1 MNDNFFAKLI
11 TYIIF
16 LAVALG
22 ICWGI
27 LCLCVSC
34 GVRAFACEF
43 DVTAPCGLSTEE
55 LEAVLKYDL
64 KEYAEEF
71 LQAEEEYNINACLL
85 ASIAA
90 HESSWGRSDL
100 AKNKNNLFGW
110 KGKDG
115 YKEFESPERCI
126 DFVAWK
132 LAKKYI
138 NKGLDTVEKIAPV
151 YCNVEWGGYVKDIWG
166 GLING

>member
-1 MNDNFFAKLI
+1 MKKFKE
-11 TYIIF
+11 
-16 LAVALG
+16 
-22 ICWGI
+22 WGI
-27 LCLCVSC
+27 ELLKGLALTAVMAVLFV
-34 GVRAFACEF
+34 GLGAFALSIETYAVDF

-64 KEYAEEF
+64 KPYAEAF
-71 LQAEEEYNINACLL
+71 LNAEANYDVNACFL

-90 HESSWGRSDL
+90 LESGWGRSDL

-110 KGKDG
+110 KGRNG

-138 NKGLDTVEKIAPV
+138 SKGLDTIDKIAPV
-151 YCNVEWGGYVKDIWG
+151 YCNEEWAGYVKDIWG
-166 GLING
+166 GLIA

>member
-64 KEYAEEF
+64 KPYAEAF
-71 LQAEEEYNINACLL
+71 LNAEANYNVNACFL

-110 KGKDG
+110 KGRNG

-138 NKGLDTVEKIAPV
+138 SKGLDTVEKIAPV
-151 YCNVEWGGYVKDIWG
+151 YCGESWGGYVKDIWG
-166 GLING
+166 GLAK

>member
-1 MNDNFFAKLI
+1 MKKFKEWGLELLKGLVLTACM
-11 TYIIF
+11 
-16 LAVALG
+16 AVLFVGLG
-22 ICWGI
+22 
-27 LCLCVSC
+27 
-34 GVRAFACEF
+34 AFALSLETYAADF
-43 DVTAPCGLSTEE
+43 DVTAPCEMSTEE

-71 LQAEEEYNINACLL
+71 LQAEEDYGINACFL

-90 HESSWGRSDL
+90 LESGWGRSDL

-132 LAKKYI
+132 LSKKYI
-138 NKGLDTVEKIAPV
+138 SKGLDTIDEIAPV
-151 YCNVEWGGYVKDIWG
+151 YCNEEWAGYVKDIWG
-166 GLING
+166 GLIK

>member
-1 MNDNFFAKLI
+1 MKKFKE
-11 TYIIF
+11 
-16 LAVALG
+16 
-22 ICWGI
+22 WGI
-27 LCLCVSC
+27 ELLKGLALTAVMAVLFV
-34 GVRAFACEF
+34 GLGAFALSIETYAVDF

-90 HESSWGRSDL
+90 LESGWGRSAL

-132 LAKKYI
+132 LSKKYI
-138 NKGLDTVEKIAPV
+138 SKGLDTIDKIAPV
-151 YCNVEWGGYVKDIWG
+151 YCNEEWAGYVKDIWG
-166 GLING
+166 GLIA

>member
-1 MNDNFFAKLI
+1 MKKFKEWGLELLKGLVLTACMAVLF
-11 TYIIF
+11 
-16 LAVALG
+16 VALG
-22 ICWGI
+22 
-27 LCLCVSC
+27 
-34 GVRAFACEF
+34 AFALSIETYAVDF

-55 LEAVLKYDL
+55 FEAVLKYDL

-71 LQAEEEYNINACLL
+71 LQAEEDYGINACFL

-90 HESSWGRSDL
+90 LESGWGRSDL

-110 KGKDG
+110 KGRNG

-132 LAKKYI
+132 LSKKYI
-138 NKGLDTVEKIAPV
+138 SKGLDTIDKIAPV
-151 YCNVEWGGYVKDIWG
+151 YCNEEWAGYVKDIWG
-166 GLING
+166 GLAK

>member
-34 GVRAFACEF
+34 GVKAFACEF

-71 LQAEEEYNINACLL
+71 LQAEEDYGINACFL

-90 HESSWGRSDL
+90 LESGWGRSDL

-132 LAKKYI
+132 LSKKYI
-138 NKGLDTVEKIAPV
+138 NKGLDTIDKIAPV
-151 YCNVEWGGYVKDIWG
+151 YCNEEWAGYLKDIWG
-166 GLING
+166 GLIK